1 MQTWGRVAA
10 YSDVAVNNQA
20 FQISELGDQIYIS
33 QYLFVVGGGNIVYKN
48 AQGNAQYIAAVPN
61 NTLLPIGAQMILAD
75 GVVNGISRTTSATNI
90 TWMASNTLYNSP

>member
-10 YSDVAVNNQA
+10 YSDVAVNDAA
-20 FQISELGDQIYIS
+20 FEIDGETFVS
-33 QYLFVVGGGNIVYKN
+33 QYLFVATGGNIVYRN

-61 NTLLPIGAQMILAD
+61 NTLLPIGAQMILAS
-75 GVVNGISRTTSATNI
+75 GTVNGTNRTTTASGI